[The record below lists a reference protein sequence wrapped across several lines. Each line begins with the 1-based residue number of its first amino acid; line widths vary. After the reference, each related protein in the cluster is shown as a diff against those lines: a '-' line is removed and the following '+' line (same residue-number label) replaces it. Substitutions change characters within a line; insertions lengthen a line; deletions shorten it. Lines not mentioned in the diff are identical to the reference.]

1 MTENKDNLYTETPAE
16 NAAPEKPKKGKKA
29 LVIGVVVL
37 CVLALLVCGAA
48 VWGYTLSV
56 GERNLPQ
63 VYVDGIFVGGLT
75 REETVAALEKENWGE
90 LEDESLA
97 VRLPTGAGFQVDFRQ
112 AGTALGRREAVEA
125 AYAYGHDG
133 DVFENLF
140 RWLINHLM
148 SYDAARNSRPLDEAY
163 IRAQMD
169 TGLLRMEQ
177 NLQRAVYVADPESE
191 KLVVLKGAGGIEL
204 DTAALYDAVFAALK
218 AGQTELRFDTLLK
231 EPEMPDF
238 AAILETLAVEPED
251 AYFNED
257 FTITPEI
264 NGCRFDT
271 AEAERL
277 WKETA
282 VGEQAVIPLEKI
294 VPGTTAKQ
302 LEAMLYRDVL
312 GVMTTS
318 YAWSTPER
326 INNIQLVADKLNG
339 HIMLPGEVFSYNEY
353 VGQRTEAAGFKVAQA
368 YSDGQVVEAL
378 GGGICQVS
386 STLYCATLYARLE
399 TLSRT
404 NHYFKVSYIDYGLDA
419 TVSWGQPDFKFRN
432 NRDYPIMIQ
441 AYTNPDEATLTIEVW
456 GTDMDGYDVRLRH
469 TSSEVYDEEYPDVL
483 IGYSINTYGDL
494 YDLAGNYLDTYYINS
509 GVYYL
514 HDEDI
519 EWPEGYQGLD
529 PFLDDYDYLNPT

>member
-1 MTENKDNLYTETPAE
+1 MTESNDNLNTPVPAE
-16 NAAPEKPKKGKKA
+16 EPAKPKKARKV
-29 LVIGVVVL
+29 LVTAIVVL
-37 CVLALLVCGAA
+37 SVLLLLLCGVAI
-48 VWGYTLSV
+48 WGYTLSV
-56 GERNLPQ
+56 SDRNLAK
-63 VYVDGIFVGGLT
+63 VYIDSIPVGGLT
-75 REETVAALEKENWGE
+75 KEETVAALEKESWGAE
-90 LEDESLA
+90 EADPLA
-97 VRLPTGAGFQVDFRQ
+97 VRLPTGAGFQVDPEQ
-112 AGTALGRREAVEA
+112 AGALLGRQSAAEA
-125 AYAYGHDG
+125 AYAYGHSG

-140 RWLINHLM
+140 HYLFNHLFA
-148 SYDAARNSRPLDEAY
+148 YDVAQQSRPLDETY
-163 IRAQMD
+163 IRAKMDEGIQQMD
-169 TGLLRMEQ
+169 R
-177 NLQRAVYVADPESE
+177 NLSRAPYVADPASG

-204 DTAALYDAVFAALK
+204 DSDALYEAVAAALK
-218 AGQTELRFDTLLK
+218 AGETELRFDTLK
-231 EPEMPDF
+231 TQPAMPDF
-238 AAILETLAVEPED
+238 AAILEELAVEPED

-257 FTITPEI
+257 FSITPEVI
-264 NGCRFDT
+264 GCRFDT

-277 WKETA
+277 WNETA
-282 VGEQAVIPLEKI
+282 VGEQAVIPLELL
-294 VPGTTAKQ
+294 VPATTQKS

-312 GVMTTS
+312 GTMTTS

-339 HIMLPGEVFSYNEY
+339 HIMLPGEVFSYNDY
-353 VGQRTEAAGFKVAQA
+353 VGQRTREAGFQVAQA

-441 AYTNPDEATLTIEVW
+441 AYTNPDESTLTIEVW

-469 TSSEVYDEEYPDVL
+469 TSGEVYDEEYPDVL
-483 IGYSINTYGDL
+483 IGYNIHTYGDL
-494 YDLAGNYLDTYYINS
+494 YDANGTYVDSYYINS
-509 GVYYL
+509 GVYYF

-519 EWPEGYQGLD
+519 EWPEGYQGKD
-529 PFLDDYDYLNPT
+529 AFMDDYDYLNPT